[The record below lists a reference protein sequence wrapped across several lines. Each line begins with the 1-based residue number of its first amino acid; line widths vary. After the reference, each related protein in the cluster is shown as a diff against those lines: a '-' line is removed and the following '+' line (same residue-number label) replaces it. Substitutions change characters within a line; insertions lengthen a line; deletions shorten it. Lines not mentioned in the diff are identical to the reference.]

1 MADKEATVFVVDLGA
16 SMGKHSQGREMTNL
30 DWCLQYVW
38 NKISPKVQ
46 DVSLSAVSDRF
57 RCSAAEKQ
65 TWWVSLDSV
74 QPVFVEF
81 GIKS

>member
-38 NKISPKVQ
+38 NKVSAKVQ
-46 DVSLSAVSDRF
+46 RVSLSAVSDRF
-57 RCSAAEKQ
+57 RFSAPEKRM
-65 TWWVSLDSV
+65 W
-74 QPVFVEF
+74 
-81 GIKS
+81 